1 MSVLQVHLCAG
12 SPGNTGLFEPDLRFV
27 TAAAL
32 EEAGPNPGELVKV
45 AAAITDFCAGYKR
58 GA

>member
-12 SPGNTGLFEPDLRFV
+12 SPGNTKLFQPDLRAI
-27 TAAAL
+27 TASAL
-32 EEAGPNPGELVKV
+32 EETGPNPGELVKV
-45 AAAITDFCAGYKR
+45 AAAITDFCAGYKC

>member
-1 MSVLQVHLCAG
+1 MLQVHLCAG